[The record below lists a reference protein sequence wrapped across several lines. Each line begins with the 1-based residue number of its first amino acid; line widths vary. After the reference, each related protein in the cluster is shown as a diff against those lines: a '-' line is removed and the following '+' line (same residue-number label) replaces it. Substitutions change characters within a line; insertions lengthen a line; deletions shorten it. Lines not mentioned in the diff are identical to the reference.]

1 MVTLLTERLLKEN
14 IIVILLCAGM
24 WYMAWIYNSNNERV
38 FQLVENNTKAIE
50 RFTSVME
57 AQPNI
62 YIQAMENQYQK
73 TNEILTR
80 LEIKLDNQKKK

>member
-1 MVTLLTERLLKEN
+1 MLTERLMKEN
-14 IIVILLCAGM
+14 IIVIILCVAM

-62 YIQAMENQYQK
+62 YIQAMESQNQK
-73 TNEILTR
+73 VNEILTR
-80 LEIKLDNQKKK
+80 LEVKLDSQKKR